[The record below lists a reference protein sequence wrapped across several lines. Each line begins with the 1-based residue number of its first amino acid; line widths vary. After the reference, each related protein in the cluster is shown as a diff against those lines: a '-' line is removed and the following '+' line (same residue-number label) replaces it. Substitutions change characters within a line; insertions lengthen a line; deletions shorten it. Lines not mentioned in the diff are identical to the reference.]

1 MLAAVASGAASGLT
15 GRAAD
20 RYPGPLP
27 PAPVTTRIFVVDDDR
42 HYARLLS
49 YRLDKAKDHEVHVYH
64 SGEDAIDGLD
74 AVRPDL
80 VFLDIMMPGI
90 GGMET
95 LRRLQLF
102 EPDLPVVMISAQGTA
117 DVAVEAMKGGATDY
131 ITKGQDDL
139 VKLDVVVK
147 RLKERVKLA
156 REVEQ
161 LRAEVA
167 KKYGMDEIVGDSPA
181 MERVYQLI
189 QKTLRGNLTVAIEGE
204 SGTGKELVARAIH
217 FNSAPP
223 PGQAEVGPFVVVNS
237 AAIPKEL
244 MESEFFGHEKG
255 SFTGAHARHIG
266 KFEQADGGTL
276 FLDEVGELNL
286 ELQAKLLRALQNREI
301 TRVGGSGTIKF
312 SCRVI
317 SATNKD
323 VLQMVREGTFRE
335 DLYYRLFQFPISLPP
350 LRARGN
356 DVLLLAQGVLED
368 YLTAH
373 PQFKGKRLTPEAVRA
388 LMDYPWPGNV
398 RELKSTVERAVLI
411 SDGDEIGEGDLLIG
425 GPQAIRPWAERM
437 GEASR
442 EEPVA
447 PVQAAPLPPTPAP
460 IAGPDALADAAASGP
475 PEPPAPSGD
484 GAADPSAFPP
494 LARPS
499 GAGAHPAARPEDA
512 ALPQPRAA
520 GPSTAAPAA
529 DDAIV
534 PLEDLKRRAVEQAFA
549 VCEGN
554 VERAASELGIGR
566 ATMYRL
572 LKKYD
577 ISAE

>member
-1 MLAAVASGAASGLT
+1 M
-15 GRAAD
+15 
-20 RYPGPLP
+20 
-27 PAPVTTRIFVVDDDR
+27 TTRFFVVDDDK

-49 YRLDKAKDHEVHVYH
+49 YRIDKEKTHEVHVFH
-64 SGEDAIDGLD
+64 SGEDALDQLD
-74 AVRPDL
+74 ALQPDL
-80 VFLDIMMPGI
+80 VLLDIMMPGI

-102 EPDLPVVMISAQGTA
+102 RPDLPIVMISAQGTA

-147 RLKERVKLA
+147 RLKDRVKLA

-167 KKYGMDEIVGDSPA
+167 QKYGMEEIVGDSPA
-181 MERVYQLI
+181 MERVYQLV

-217 FNSAPP
+217 FNSDSL
-223 PGQAEVGPFVVVNS
+223 PGKPERGPFVVVNS

-312 SCRVI
+312 ECRVI

-335 DLYYRLFQFPISLPP
+335 DLYYRLFQFPVSLPP

-356 DVLLLAQGVLED
+356 DVLLLAQGFLEA
-368 YLTAH
+368 YVETH
-373 PQFKGKRLTPEAVRA
+373 PQFKGKRLSGEAVRA
-388 LMDYPWPGNV
+388 MMEYPWPGNV

-411 SDGDEIGEGDLLIG
+411 ADGDEIVEADLLIG

-437 GEASR
+437 G
-442 EEPVA
+442 VA
-447 PVQAAPLPPTPAP
+447 PPTPTAP
-460 IAGPDALADAAASGP
+460 AAP
-475 PEPPAPSGD
+475 PPPAAPPLAEDPAVASGD
-484 GAADPSAFPP
+484 GMAGPPAFPP
-494 LARPS
+494 MAGLAT
-499 GAGAHPAARPEDA
+499 PAASAPAAPEPA
-512 ALPQPRAA
+512 ASQPRAEA
-520 GPSTAAPAA
+520 GGIAAPAP

-534 PLEDLKRRAVEQAFA
+534 PLEDLKRHAVERAFE

-577 ISAE
+577 IGAE

>member
-1 MLAAVASGAASGLT
+1 M
-15 GRAAD
+15 
-20 RYPGPLP
+20 
-27 PAPVTTRIFVVDDDR
+27 TTRIFVVDDDK

-49 YRLDKAKDHEVHVYH
+49 YRLDKPQGHEVSVFH
-64 SGEDAIDGLD
+64 SGEDALEALD
-74 AVRPDL
+74 TERPDL

-117 DVAVEAMKGGATDY
+117 EVAVEAMKGGATDY

-139 VKLDVVVK
+139 VKLDVVVE
-147 RLKERVKLA
+147 RLKKRVKLA
-156 REVEQ
+156 REVAE

-217 FNSAPP
+217 FNSDPP
-223 PGQAEVGPFVVVNS
+223 PGEPEVGPFVVVNC

-276 FLDEVGELNL
+276 FLDEVGELDL
-286 ELQAKLLRALQNREI
+286 GLQAKLLRALQNREI
-301 TRVGGSGTIKF
+301 TRVGGSGTITF
-312 SCRVI
+312 ECRVI
-317 SATNKD
+317 SATNKN
-323 VLQMVREGTFRE
+323 VLEMVRAGTFRE
-335 DLYYRLFQFPISLPP
+335 DLYYRLFQFPVALPP
-350 LRARGN
+350 LRERGN
-356 DVLLLAQGVLED
+356 DVLLLAQGFLEA
-368 YLTAH
+368 YVGAH
-373 PQFKGKRLTPEAVRA
+373 AQFKGKRLAPDAVRA
-388 LMDYPWPGNV
+388 LLEYPWPGNV
-398 RELKSTVERAVLI
+398 RELKSTVERAILI
-411 SDGDEIGEGDLLIG
+411 SDGEEIAEGDLLLG

-437 GEASR
+437 GA
-442 EEPVA
+442 
-447 PVQAAPLPPTPAP
+447 
-460 IAGPDALADAAASGP
+460 
-475 PEPPAPSGD
+475 SGD
-484 GAADPSAFPP
+484 GASTGAAAGDGAATPEPEAPASAAAAPPPPAERPSSWDDLPP
-494 LARPS
+494 LAVGTGARAVEAPRAPS
-499 GAGAHPAARPEDA
+499 PAAPPHPEDA
-512 ALPQPRAA
+512 RPTQH
-520 GPSTAAPAA
+520 GAPAA
-529 DDAIV
+529 GIAGLEADVIV
-534 PLEDLKRRAVEQAFA
+534 PLEELKRQAVERAHA
-549 VCEGN
+549 ICEGN

-577 ISAE
+577 ISTD

>member
-1 MLAAVASGAASGLT
+1 M
-15 GRAAD
+15 
-20 RYPGPLP
+20 
-27 PAPVTTRIFVVDDDR
+27 TTRFFVVDDDK

-49 YRLDKAKDHEVHVYH
+49 YRIDKEKTHEVHVFH
-64 SGEDAIDGLD
+64 SGEDALDQLD
-74 AVRPDL
+74 ALRPDL
-80 VFLDIMMPGI
+80 VLLDIMMPGI

-102 EPDLPVVMISAQGTA
+102 QPDLPVVMISAQGTA

-147 RLKERVKLA
+147 RLKDRVKLA

-167 KKYGMDEIVGDSPA
+167 KKYGMEEIVGDSPA

-189 QKTLRGNLTVAIEGE
+189 QKTLRGNLTVAIQGE

-217 FNSAPP
+217 FNSDPP
-223 PGQAEVGPFVVVNS
+223 PGEAEVGPFVVVNC

-312 SCRVI
+312 ECRVI

-323 VLQMVREGTFRE
+323 VLAMVRAGTFRE
-335 DLYYRLFQFPISLPP
+335 DLYYRLFQFPVDLPP

-368 YLTAH
+368 YVKAH
-373 PQFKGKRLTPEAVRA
+373 PQFKGKRLAGDAVRA
-388 LMDYPWPGNV
+388 MMEYPWPGNV
-398 RELKSTVERAVLI
+398 RELKSTVERAILI
-411 SDGDEIGEGDLLIG
+411 ADGDEITEADLLIN

-437 GEASR
+437 GMAEPSAPPSAPASVAPASVAPASVAPASVASA
-442 EEPVA
+442 PVA
-447 PVQAAPLPPTPAP
+447 PPPPPVAAPA
-460 IAGPDALADAAASGP
+460 
-475 PEPPAPSGD
+475 SGD
-484 GAADPSAFPP
+484 GMSGAPAFPP
-494 LARPS
+494 M
-499 GAGAHPAARPEDA
+499 AGAPGVSAPTPEA
-512 ALPQPRAA
+512 PPQPRAEP
-520 GPSTAAPAA
+520 GGIAALTP
-529 DDAIV
+529 DDVIL
-534 PLEDLKRRAVEQAFA
+534 PLEDLKRQAVERAFEL
-549 VCEGN
+549 CEGN
-554 VERAASELGIGR
+554 VERAAGELGIGR

-577 ISAE
+577 ISTE

>member
-1 MLAAVASGAASGLT
+1 M
-15 GRAAD
+15 
-20 RYPGPLP
+20 
-27 PAPVTTRIFVVDDDR
+27 TTRFFVVDDDR

-49 YRLDKAKDHEVHVYH
+49 YRIDKAKDHEVHVFH
-64 SGEDAIDGLD
+64 SGEDALDALD

-80 VFLDIMMPGI
+80 VLLDIMMPGL

-131 ITKGQDDL
+131 VTKGHDDL
-139 VKLDVVVK
+139 VKLDVVVE
-147 RLKERVKLA
+147 RLKDRVRLA

-181 MERVYQLI
+181 MERVYQLV

-217 FNSAPP
+217 FNADPL
-223 PGQAEVGPFVVVNS
+223 PGKPERGPFVVVNS
-237 AAIPKEL
+237 AAIPAEL

-276 FLDEVGELNL
+276 FLDEVGELDL
-286 ELQAKLLRALQNREI
+286 GLQAKLLRALQNREI

-312 SCRVI
+312 ECRVI

-323 VLQMVREGTFRE
+323 VLEMVRAGTFRE
-335 DLYYRLFQFPISLPP
+335 DLYYRLFQFPIALPP

-356 DVLLLAQGVLED
+356 DVLLLAQGFLES
-368 YLTAH
+368 YLGGH
-373 PQFKGKRLTPEAVRA
+373 PRFKGKRLSGDAVRA
-388 LMDYPWPGNV
+388 IVDYGWPGNV

-411 SDGDEIGEGDLLIG
+411 ADGDEITEADLLIN
-425 GPQAIRPWAERM
+425 GPNAIRPWAERA
-437 GEASR
+437 GAAAAPAAPVPAAPPPP
-442 EEPVA
+442 PVA
-447 PVQAAPLPPTPAP
+447 AAPPPPPPAP
-460 IAGPDALADAAASGP
+460 AAL
-475 PEPPAPSGD
+475 PEPSGD
-484 GAADPSAFPP
+484 GRGGDDPFPP
-494 LARPS
+494 LAGLSAPVPAAAQPEHA
-499 GAGAHPAARPEDA
+499 GAGIAA
-512 ALPQPRAA
+512 
-520 GPSTAAPAA
+520 TAP
-529 DDAIV
+529 DDVIV
-534 PLEDLKRRAVEQAFA
+534 PLDDLKRQAVERAFA
-549 VCEGN
+549 ICEGN
-554 VERAASELGIGR
+554 VERAAGELGVGR
-566 ATMYRL
+566 ATLYRL

-577 ISAE
+577 ISTE

>member
-1 MLAAVASGAASGLT
+1 MRFGPPRGLT
-15 GRAAD
+15 RAPSR
-20 RYPGPLP
+20 RYPRPHHFSLL
-27 PAPVTTRIFVVDDDR
+27 VTTRFFVVDDDR

-49 YRLDKAKDHEVHVYH
+49 YRIDKAKDHEVHVFH
-64 SGEDAIDGLD
+64 SGEDALDQLD
-74 AVRPDL
+74 ALKPDL
-80 VFLDIMMPGI
+80 VLLDIMMPGL

-102 EPDLPVVMISAQGTA
+102 QPDLPVVMISAQGTA

-139 VKLDVVVK
+139 VKLDGIVK
-147 RLKERVKLA
+147 RLKDQVKLS

-167 KKYGMDEIVGDSPA
+167 KKYGMEELVGDSA
-181 MERVYQLI
+181 SMERVYQLVK
-189 QKTLRGNLTVAIEGE
+189 KTLRGNLTVAIQGE

-217 FNSAPP
+217 FNSDPL
-223 PGQAEVGPFVVVNS
+223 PGKPERGPFVVVNS

-312 SCRVI
+312 ECRVI
-317 SATNKD
+317 SATNRD

-335 DLYYRLFQFPISLPP
+335 DLYYRLFQFPIDLPP
-350 LRARGN
+350 LRARDN
-356 DVLLLAQGVLED
+356 DILLLAQGFLEGYVED
-368 YLTAH
+368 H
-373 PQFKGKRLTPEAVRA
+373 PQFKGKRFAPEAVRA
-388 LMDYPWPGNV
+388 MMDYAWPGNV

-411 SDGDEIGEGDLLIG
+411 ADSDEIGEVDLLIN

-437 GEASR
+437 GEPAS
-442 EEPVA
+442 A
-447 PVQAAPLPPTPAP
+447 PAPAAPAPAP
-460 IAGPDALADAAASGP
+460 EAEAS
-475 PEPPAPSGD
+475 EDDDTPSGD
-484 GAADPSAFPP
+484 GVAPGDFPP
-494 LARPS
+494 LAGFDTAPT
-499 GAGAHPAARPEDA
+499 
-512 ALPQPRAA
+512 L
-520 GPSTAAPAA
+520 AAPAGA
-529 DDAIV
+529 SQPRPEAGGIATAEDDDAIV
-534 PLEDLKRRAVEQAFA
+534 PLEDLKRRAVERAFE

-577 ISAE
+577 ISTE